1 MQLSQRRHDT
11 QQNDIQHN
19 DVYHDDTKHNG
30 LFATLS
36 INNIHQSN
44 TQYNDAQHN
53 VTEHYDSQH
62 NNAMYYVMLSVA
74 FLLLCWVFLRRMSLW
89 WVSWRRYS
97 SPWDVIYGCKLVCS
111 IQHRGDEFLSRN
123 WCFPNIKIHQNLFGK
138 EYSMPK
144 ELHTKDRSF
153 NITKILVSFCINNTS
168 SIVTNMIQVLPRYH
182 QHKVVAVFC
191 LFR

>member
-11 QQNDIQHN
+11 QQNDIQQN
-19 DVYHDDTKHNG
+19 DVYHNDTLHNDTKHNG

-44 TQYNDAQHN
+44 TQYNETQHN
-53 VTEHYDSQH
+53 ITEHYVSQH
-62 NNAMYYVMLSVA
+62 NNAMHYVMLSVA
-74 FLLLCWVFLRRMSLW
+74 FLLLCWVFLCRMSLC

-111 IQHRGDEFLSRN
+111 IQHRRDEFLSRN

-138 EYSMPK
+138 EYNMPK
-144 ELHTKDRSF
+144 GLHTKDWSF
-153 NITKILVSFCINNTS
+153 SIVWILVMFGIDNTT
-168 SIVTNMIQVLPRYH
+168 SIVTNTIPVSPRYH
-182 QHKVVAVFC
+182 
-191 LFR
+191 